1 MLQRKGSHW
10 DLLLS
15 LLGTSLKVYA
25 ASLPGATHAYVH
37 QTKGHT
43 VQLLSLLEVSSC
55 ASTAL
60 GTAHWHWHPLIL
72 SVATWAASCD
82 RSSSKWGVTQ
92 AGKRQE
98 QRGGW
103 TPLRVVFASRRNDEF
118 TVRLSDGLAGW
129 TYFTAWRFSSCM
141 SIRCLKQQSC
151 IEISILDGT
160 ESCTQMQAVAKP
172 VPDASIISTWKELTI
187 RKQ

>member
-55 ASTAL
+55 ASIAL
-60 GTAHWHWHPLIL
+60 GTSHWHWHPLIL

-92 AGKRQE
+92 AGKSQE
-98 QRGGW
+98 QRGREEDGHHLGW
-103 TPLRVVFASRRNDEF
+103 YLPLEEIMNSQSDCLMVWQDEHISQHGDF
-118 TVRLSDGLAGW
+118 PAV
-129 TYFTAWRFSSCM
+129 
-141 SIRCLKQQSC
+141 CLY
-151 IEISILDGT
+151 GVWNNNP
-160 ESCTQMQAVAKP
+160 A
-172 VPDASIISTWKELTI
+172 
-187 RKQ
+187 